1 MEWLIISKTKF
12 PASVIN
18 ARIVESINVFYES
31 MKEFFEKKGWQWT
44 PPRQQG
50 EKWIQE
56 DYSIEIRGKYSDG
69 AYRDILFTMRRTPG
83 LISQSRNTDHLS
95 IGYQHKF
102 MIYLPREY
110 PANLSHIK
118 MRAVTKLWHP
128 RISTGRSGEACITVN
143 GELDRILIDLI
154 YHVLLDP
161 KRIRPPKIYPKEDFG
176 MNGTA
181 MRWYEKDAENIYQT
195 MLAKWAQRHKKAELK
210 QSGGI
215 RIIGDDSSSRT
226 KAEKKGSTIQVM
238 PSKGD
243 EEEEEDEEKEG
254 VRIL

>member
-1 MEWLIISKTKF
+1 M
-12 PASVIN
+12 
-18 ARIVESINVFYES
+18 ESINVFYES
-31 MKEFFEKKGWQWT
+31 MKDFFETKGWRWT
-44 PPRQQG
+44 PPRRQG

-56 DYSIEIRGKYSDG
+56 DYSVEIRGKYSDG
-69 AYRDILFTMRRTPG
+69 AYRDVLFTMRRTPG
-83 LISQSRNTDHLS
+83 LIGQSRNKEHLS
-95 IGYQHKF
+95 LGYQHKF

-154 YHVLLDP
+154 YHVLMDP

-176 MNGTA
+176 MNGVA
-181 MRWYEKDAENIYQT
+181 MRWYEKDAEDIYQT
-195 MLAKWAQRHKKAELK
+195 MFAKWAQRHEKAELK
-210 QSGGI
+210 ETGGI

-226 KAEKKGSTIQVM
+226 SPKKKSSTIQIM
-238 PSKGD
+238 GEH
-243 EEEEEDEEKEG
+243 EEEKDDEG
-254 VRIL
+254 SDAVRIL